1 MIFIR
6 YRLAG
11 SSRDKDTNKLLVQ
24 CVSVNIFSP
33 GSIMYLLYR
42 DCLSRIV
49 STIIWQSVGTI
60 IFIWVAVVTETFS
73 SKRN

>member
-11 SSRDKDTNKLLVQ
+11 SSPDKDTNKLLVQ

-42 DCLSRIV
+42 DCL
-49 STIIWQSVGTI
+49 
-60 IFIWVAVVTETFS
+60 
-73 SKRN
+73 